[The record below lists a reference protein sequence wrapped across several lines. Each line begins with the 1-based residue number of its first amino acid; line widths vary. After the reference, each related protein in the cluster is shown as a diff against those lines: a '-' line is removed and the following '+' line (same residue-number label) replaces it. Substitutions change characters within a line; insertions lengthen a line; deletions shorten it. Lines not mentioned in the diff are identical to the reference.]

1 MQGPK
6 GPQWPDRGGYRAGY
20 PQLGDRRAG
29 KSHLVLRIIQ
39 VRRWDPP
46 ATLWQAESAVNR
58 LWRGRFSMRRRVF
71 ITLVGGATAG
81 PLASRAQQPAM
92 PVLGFLSAR
101 SPRESASVEAAF
113 RAGLKD
119 AGYVEGQN
127 VHIAF
132 RWADGQFDQLPTL
145 AAELVHQK
153 VAVIVSIG
161 GGNTAF
167 AAKAATSTI
176 PIVFVVGFDP
186 VVAGLVSS
194 FNRPSGNI
202 TGITLM
208 SPSHGQKRLELLREL
223 SPNAAVLAML
233 VNPQNSDGVPE
244 VGELEVAARTMGIE
258 IKAFN
263 ANTSSD
269 IYSAFT
275 DIADLRPDALLIVT
289 SPFFLA
295 RREDIVAL
303 AKRMKCPVIYPFREF
318 AEAGGLIS
326 YGANIQSAY
335 RQVGNYAG
343 RVLNGAKP
351 ADLPVIQPIK
361 FELVVNLKTAKALG
375 FTIPTAILVRAD
387 EVIE

>member
-1 MQGPK
+1 
-6 GPQWPDRGGYRAGY
+6 
-20 PQLGDRRAG
+20 
-29 KSHLVLRIIQ
+29 
-39 VRRWDPP
+39 
-46 ATLWQAESAVNR
+46 
-58 LWRGRFSMRRRVF
+58 MRRREF
-71 ITLVGGATAG
+71 ITLLGGAAAAW
-81 PLASRAQQPAM
+81 PLAARGQQPVI

-145 AAELVHQK
+145 AAELVQQK

-167 AAKAATSTI
+167 AAKAATATI

-194 FNRPSGNI
+194 FNRPSSNI

-223 SPNAAVLAML
+223 APNAAVLAML

-244 VGELEVAARTMGIE
+244 VGELEVAARAMGIE

-263 ANTSSD
+263 ANTSSE
-269 IYSAFT
+269 IYSAFS
-275 DIADLRPDALLIVT
+275 DIAELRPDALLIVT

-303 AKRMKCPVIYPFREF
+303 AKRLKCAVIYPFREF
-318 AEAGGLIS
+318 AEAGGLVS
-326 YGANIQSAY
+326 YGANIGSAY

>member
-1 MQGPK
+1 MI
-6 GPQWPDRGGYRAGY
+6 
-20 PQLGDRRAG
+20 RR
-29 KSHLVLRIIQ
+29 
-39 VRRWDPP
+39 
-46 ATLWQAESAVNR
+46 E
-58 LWRGRFSMRRRVF
+58 F
-71 ITLVGGATAG
+71 ITLLGGAAAAW
-81 PLASRAQQPAM
+81 PLAGRAQQAAM

-145 AAELVHQK
+145 AAELVQQK

-167 AAKAATSTI
+167 AAKAATATI

-194 FNRPSGNI
+194 FNRPSSNI

-223 SPNAAVLAML
+223 APNAAVLAML

-244 VGELEVAARTMGIE
+244 VGELEVAARAMGIE

-263 ANTSSD
+263 ANTSSE
-269 IYSAFT
+269 IYSAFS
-275 DIADLRPDALLIVT
+275 DIAELRPDALLIVT

-303 AKRMKCPVIYPFREF
+303 AKRLKCAVIYPFREF
-318 AEAGGLIS
+318 AEAGGLVS
-326 YGANIQSAY
+326 YGANIGSAY

>member
-1 MQGPK
+1 
-6 GPQWPDRGGYRAGY
+6 
-20 PQLGDRRAG
+20 
-29 KSHLVLRIIQ
+29 
-39 VRRWDPP
+39 
-46 ATLWQAESAVNR
+46 
-58 LWRGRFSMRRRVF
+58 MRRREF
-71 ITLVGGATAG
+71 ITLLGGAAAAW
-81 PLASRAQQPAM
+81 PLAARGQQPVI

-145 AAELVHQK
+145 AAELVQQK

-167 AAKAATSTI
+167 AAKAATATI

-194 FNRPSGNI
+194 FNRPSSNI

-223 SPNAAVLAML
+223 APNAAVLAML

-244 VGELEVAARTMGIE
+244 VGELEVAARAMGIE

-263 ANTSSD
+263 ANTSSE

-275 DIADLRPDALLIVT
+275 DIAELRPDALLIVT

-303 AKRMKCPVIYPFREF
+303 AKRLKCAVIYPFREF
-318 AEAGGLIS
+318 AEAGGLVS
-326 YGANIQSAY
+326 YGANIGSAY

-343 RVLNGAKP
+343 HVCAKP

-361 FELVVNLKTAKALG
+361 FELVANLKTAKALG